1 MTEKEQRDLLAYLE
15 DLVRVTEVQ
24 KELIDSLHSVVK
36 AIATDTDGLW
46 LE

>member
-24 KELIDSLHSVVK
+24 RELLDSLHEVVR
-36 AIATDTDGLW
+36 AISTDDLQ
-46 LE
+46 EE